1 MSTNDGIEKESE
13 DTKGIQEEQG
23 STSKAKISQDDE
35 KKVVVITPAH
45 ETEHKNSEG
54 PYSDSDDDNEEKH
67 HQSVSTKAKEAGQS
81 LKEIV
86 KSLGKKAKLATGQA
100 AQQIKDKADV
110 SSDSDSDN
118 KKDSRYIQALG
129 ENVEKVVTV
138 FEDTMTEISNE
149 RDYEEQE
156 NLLIGY
162 KKLLEEQINVI
173 NSRLKMVK
181 RLKNIA

>member
-1 MSTNDGIEKESE
+1 MSTNDDIDEESK

-35 KKVVVITPAH
+35 KKVVIVTPAH
-45 ETEHKNSEG
+45 ETEHKNSEET
-54 PYSDSDDDNEEKH
+54 YSDSDDDEEKH

-100 AQQIKDKADV
+100 AQQIKDKSDV
-110 SSDSDSDN
+110 SSDIDN

-149 RDYEEQE
+149 RDYDEQE

-173 NSRLKMVK
+173 NSKLKMVK

>member
-1 MSTNDGIEKESE
+1 MSTNGGIKEESTGTK
-13 DTKGIQEEQG
+13 DTQDEQE
-23 STSKAKISQDDE
+23 STSKAKISQDNE
-35 KKVVVITPAH
+35 KKVVVVTPSH
-45 ETEHKNSEG
+45 ETEHKNSVAQ
-54 PYSDSDDDNEEKH
+54 YSDDEEEKY

-86 KSLGKKAKLATGQA
+86 KSLGKKAKSATEQA

-110 SSDSDSDN
+110 SSDIDT

-149 RDYEEQE
+149 RDYDEQE

-162 KKLLEEQINVI
+162 KKLLKEQINVI
-173 NSRLKMVK
+173 DSRLKMVK

>member
-100 AQQIKDKADV
+100 AQQIKDKSDV
-110 SSDSDSDN
+110 SSDIND

-129 ENVEKVVTV
+129 ENVEKLVTV

-173 NSRLKMVK
+173 NSKLKMVK

>member
-1 MSTNDGIEKESE
+1 MSTNDGIEKESK
-13 DTKGIQEEQG
+13 DTRGIQEEQG
-23 STSKAKISQDDE
+23 STSKSKISQDDE
-35 KKVVVITPAH
+35 KKVVVVTPAH

-54 PYSDSDDDNEEKH
+54 PYSDSDDDEEKH

-110 SSDSDSDN
+110 GSDIDN

-129 ENVEKVVTV
+129 ENVEKVVAV
-138 FEDTMTEISNE
+138 FEDTMTEINNE
-149 RDYEEQE
+149 RDYDEQE

-162 KKLLEEQINVI
+162 KNLLEEQINVI
-173 NSRLKMVK
+173 NSRLKRVK
-181 RLKNIA
+181 RLRNIA

>member
-13 DTKGIQEEQG
+13 DTKDIQEEQG

-35 KKVVVITPAH
+35 KKVVVVTPAH
-45 ETEHKNSEG
+45 ETEHKNLEGG
-54 PYSDSDDDNEEKH
+54 PYSDSDDDEEKH

-100 AQQIKDKADV
+100 AHQIKDKADV
-110 SSDSDSDN
+110 SSDIDN
-118 KKDSRYIQALG
+118 KKDSLYIQALG

-149 RDYEEQE
+149 RDYNEQE

>member
-1 MSTNDGIEKESE
+1 MSPNDGIDKESK
-13 DTKGIQEEQG
+13 DTKDIQEEQG

-35 KKVVVITPAH
+35 KKVVVVTPAH

-110 SSDSDSDN
+110 SSDIDN

-149 RDYEEQE
+149 RDHDEQE

-173 NSRLKMVK
+173 NSKLKMVK

>member
-13 DTKGIQEEQG
+13 DTKDIQEEQG

-35 KKVVVITPAH
+35 KKVVVVTPAH
-45 ETEHKNSEG
+45 ETEHKNLEG
-54 PYSDSDDDNEEKH
+54 PYSDSDDDEKKH

-100 AQQIKDKADV
+100 AQQIKDKADT
-110 SSDSDSDN
+110 SSDIDN

-138 FEDTMTEISNE
+138 FEDTMREISNE
-149 RDYEEQE
+149 KDYDEQE

>member
-13 DTKGIQEEQG
+13 DTKDIQEEQG
-23 STSKAKISQDDE
+23 STSKEKISQDDE

-45 ETEHKNSEG
+45 ESEHKNSEG

-100 AQQIKDKADV
+100 AHQIKDKADV
-110 SSDSDSDN
+110 GSDIDN

-149 RDYEEQE
+149 RDYDEQE

-173 NSRLKMVK
+173 NSKLKMVK
-181 RLKNIA
+181 RLKNTA

>member
-1 MSTNDGIEKESE
+1 MSTNDGKEKESK

-35 KKVVVITPAH
+35 KKVVVVTPAH
-45 ETEHKNSEG
+45 ETEHKNSEA
-54 PYSDSDDDNEEKH
+54 PYSDSDDDEEKY

-110 SSDSDSDN
+110 SSDFDN

-149 RDYEEQE
+149 RDRDEQE

>member
-1 MSTNDGIEKESE
+1 MSTNDGIEKESK

-35 KKVVVITPAH
+35 KKVVVVTPAH

-86 KSLGKKAKLATGQA
+86 KSLGKKTKLATGQA

-110 SSDSDSDN
+110 GSDIDN

-149 RDYEEQE
+149 RDYDEQE

-173 NSRLKMVK
+173 NSKLKMVK

>member
-1 MSTNDGIEKESE
+1 MSTNDGIKEESK
-13 DTKGIQEEQG
+13 DTKDTQDGQE
-23 STSKAKISQDDE
+23 SISKAKISEDEE
-35 KKVVVITPAH
+35 KKVVVVTPSH
-45 ETEHKNSEG
+45 ETEHKNSG
-54 PYSDSDDDNEEKH
+54 TPYSDSDDEEEKY

-86 KSLGKKAKLATGQA
+86 KSLGKKAKSATGQA

-110 SSDSDSDN
+110 SSDIDN

-149 RDYEEQE
+149 RDYDEQE

-173 NSRLKMVK
+173 NSKLKMVK
-181 RLKNIA
+181 RLKNIE

>member
-13 DTKGIQEEQG
+13 DTKDIQEEQG
-23 STSKAKISQDDE
+23 STSKAKISPDDE
-35 KKVVVITPAH
+35 KKVVVVIPAH
-45 ETEHKNSEG
+45 ETEHKNLEG
-54 PYSDSDDDNEEKH
+54 PYSDSDDDEEKH

-110 SSDSDSDN
+110 GSDIDN

-149 RDYEEQE
+149 RDYNEQE